1 MVMTTVL
8 AAAMGSELVK
18 VTVVEV
24 TVGVAGMSAALP
36 LTVITCREA
45 ANSVTSVGK
54 VMVKVESAGIGMGQ
68 VKVRVV
74 EVVV

>member
-1 MVMTTVL
+1 MVMMTLL
-8 AAAMGSELVK
+8 AAAIGSEFVY

-24 TVGVAGMSAALP
+24 IVGAAGMSAALP

-54 VMVKVESAGIGMGQ
+54 VMVNVESAGIGIGQ